1 MLSFFDVIFVCDG
14 TNDSLSSLL
23 LNCKAQVNLS
33 ERNIRSLEQTDEI
46 LLTKILDCDANSSN
60 VHKYLELGIHP
71 VRYKIMKKKVQFL
84 QYILHQKE
92 TSMVHKV
99 FKATCD
105 NPLKNDFVKTCTGC
119 LETQTIS
126 RRKLSKFKFKKLLTK
141 KQMKLLLN
149 TQQKRK

>member
-1 MLSFFDVIFVCDG
+1 MQILQSLFFGKYYFEVALVLR
-14 TNDSLSSLL
+14 SSLLLSSLL
-23 LNCKAQVNLS
+23 LNCEAWVNLS

-71 VRYKIMKKKVQFL
+71 VRYKIMKRKVLFL
-84 QYILHQKE
+84 QYILHQEE

-105 NPLKNDFVKTCTGC
+105 NPLKNDFVKTCAGY
-119 LETQTIS
+119 LEHLRYI
-126 RRKLSKFKFKKLLTK
+126 
-141 KQMKLLLN
+141 
-149 TQQKRK
+149 